1 MKTMMQRTTSASL
14 QALGSAVL
22 LTLLALPAHAGN
34 PDRAGSAG
42 AAQLLINPWARSA
55 GWGLANTAALRGV
68 ESMFGNVAGLAHTR
82 KTEVAFSTSRW
93 LEGSGVTVNSF
104 GLGQRVGSTGALGI
118 SVMSM
123 GFGDLPVNTTDQPE
137 GGLGTFRV
145 SYANI
150 SVAYAKGFSNSIY
163 GGLLVRVVSESIAD
177 ARASGVCFDA
187 GINYVTGERDQ
198 VRFAIALK
206 NVGPTM
212 RFDGDGMAVQGL
224 LVSGSDQLTLANRSQ
239 KFELPSMLSIGGS
252 YDFKLGEMHRLTPA
266 LSFFSNS
273 FTRDQFVL
281 GLEYA
286 FRRIFHLR
294 GGYLWEENIT
304 SDEERATVFTG
315 PSGGLSVDLPFG
327 KEKQSA
333 IAVDYA
339 YRATNPFSGVHQIGI
354 RVSL

>member
-1 MKTMMQRTTSASL
+1 MSGTLVRRFKKDNALTFLDWDLRNQVTRRAGGQWDICHIEVPGVCERVVKWFGVMRPTDCRVPIGGGQRSDENDMKTMMQRTTPAFRPGVRG
-14 QALGSAVL
+14 AAHPVR
-22 LTLLALPAHAGN
+22 PAHAGN
-34 PDRAGSAG
+34 PGPGRFGRGRTAADLTLGRAAPDG
-42 AAQLLINPWARSA
+42 AWPIPRPSA
-55 GWGLANTAALRGV
+55 GWRACSATWRAWPTRARQKWPSPRAAG
-68 ESMFGNVAGLAHTR
+68 SKGPA
-82 KTEVAFSTSRW
+82 SRA
-93 LEGSGVTVNSF
+93 NSF

-150 SVAYAKGFSNSIY
+150 SVAYEGFSNSIY

-187 GINYVTGERDQ
+187 GINYVTGRDQ

-224 LVSGSDQLTLANRSQ
+224 LASGSDQLTLANRSQ

-273 FTRDQFVL
+273 FTRDQL
-281 GLEYA
+281 
-286 FRRIFHLR
+286 
-294 GGYLWEENIT
+294 
-304 SDEERATVFTG
+304 
-315 PSGGLSVDLPFG
+315 
-327 KEKQSA
+327 A
-333 IAVDYA
+333 I
-339 YRATNPFSGVHQIGI
+339 RN
-354 RVSL
+354 